1 MNDSADSQSSPAQRR
16 RGRRRILTAVILVVL
31 IILALVLPPL
41 INISRYQRRITEIVS
56 RSFGRN
62 VHLSGVELRLLPL
75 PGFVLHDLTVA
86 EDPAWGIEPILSART
101 VVANVDLFSLWRGKL
116 QVSRVSVDEAS
127 LNLVRNDLGR
137 WNLEA
142 LMLGPAQP
150 ALTGPASAATASQ
163 RKPFPYLEAT
173 NSRINL
179 KQGYVK
185 SPFAVTNSDLSL
197 WQEQPGEWRLRLKGQ
212 PQRTDSNLSFEA
224 DNGTGE
230 VRLEGTLHAAPQ
242 LRQVPVKLDLE
253 WRDAQL
259 GQLSRL
265 ALGSDAGWRGALLAD
280 LHIEGTAEALHTT
293 ARLRAT
299 GVRRAEFAPETA
311 LDFDA
316 NCAFVYQHDH
326 NAFHQLACDT
336 AVGSGHLAIK
346 ADLAGNGPAT
356 SQATLTAQQIPV
368 QAGLDLL
375 RSLRSGFAPGIEARG
390 TINGSLLWQPI
401 VPAPAPTPAR
411 RSSHAAAPAA
421 PALPLT
427 GSLTVENAELRGG
440 LLKQPLTFPKITWAP
455 TAGPDNQLL
464 LATRFSLPLAA
475 AATAAQPAG
484 PSSALNIHSALA
496 LPGYHVELSG
506 SAPTEQLRDLAYAF
520 GLTTRDDADGFA
532 GGTADWNLV
541 SDGRWTPR
549 ESASSTEDSLT
560 GSLTLH
566 KTRWQAPWL
575 RHPLDLA
582 QATLTLAPGTLTLN
596 SDFALNT
603 IKGTAVVSGPLDCP
617 QDSDTP
623 CVPQIQ
629 LHFATLDAAILDT
642 ALLGAPEPKS
652 LLSPLMDRMRS
663 QQKPSWPVLKLSVSA
678 DALTLGSVTLRKLSA
693 DLHIHNGALTIDNLD
708 AALLAGTTHLGGDL
722 TSNGDLVSADLTADF
737 RGLNPAQLAQL
748 LGPPAPHWTGQGIS
762 GAAHF
767 TATGATAH
775 DLAASAKGTLSFDWQ
790 RGTATPD
797 LPRFDRWTGSAT
809 FAAQSITLGTNQLFN
824 GKAASH
830 ITGSIPFSGPVKLL
844 LPTP

>member
-1 MNDSADSQSSPAQRR
+1 MNDSAGSQSSPAQRR
-16 RGRRRILTAVILVVL
+16 RGRRRILTAVILAVL

-41 INISRYQRRITEIVS
+41 INISRYQRRITNIVS

-101 VVANVDLFSLWRGKL
+101 VVANVDLFSLWRGRL

-185 SPFAVTNSDLSL
+185 SPFAITNSDLSL
-197 WQEQPGEWRLRLKGQ
+197 WQEQPGEWRLRLKGE

-390 TINGSLLWQPI
+390 TINGSLLWQPV
-401 VPAPAPTPAR
+401 VPAPAPP
-411 RSSHAAAPAA
+411 P
-421 PALPLT
+421 P
-427 GSLTVENAELRGG
+427 
-440 LLKQPLTFPKITWAP
+440 
-455 TAGPDNQLL
+455 
-464 LATRFSLPLAA
+464 AA
-475 AATAAQPAG
+475 AATPPLRQHPRSPSPAHS
-484 PSSALNIHSALA
+484 PS
-496 LPGYHVELSG
+496 
-506 SAPTEQLRDLAYAF
+506 
-520 GLTTRDDADGFA
+520 
-532 GGTADWNLV
+532 
-541 SDGRWTPR
+541 
-549 ESASSTEDSLT
+549 
-560 GSLTLH
+560 
-566 KTRWQAPWL
+566 K
-575 RHPLDLA
+575 
-582 QATLTLAPGTLTLN
+582 TLN
-596 SDFALNT
+596 SA
-603 IKGTAVVSGPLDCP
+603 AVCS
-617 QDSDTP
+617 S
-623 CVPQIQ
+623 
-629 LHFATLDAAILDT
+629 
-642 ALLGAPEPKS
+642 
-652 LLSPLMDRMRS
+652 SPSPSPRS
-663 QQKPSWPVLKLSVSA
+663 TGHPPP
-678 DALTLGSVTLRKLSA
+678 G
-693 DLHIHNGALTIDNLD
+693 LTISSCSPPASPCPSQPPPPPLPSLPAHPLPSTS
-708 AALLAGTTHLGGDL
+708 AAPSLCPATT
-722 TSNGDLVSADLTADF
+722 SSS
-737 RGLNPAQLAQL
+737 
-748 LGPPAPHWTGQGIS
+748 PAPHP
-762 GAAHF
+762 
-767 TATGATAH
+767 
-775 DLAASAKGTLSFDWQ
+775 LSS
-790 RGTATPD
+790 
-797 LPRFDRWTGSAT
+797 SAT
-809 FAAQSITLGTNQLFN
+809 S
-824 GKAASH
+824 
-830 ITGSIPFSGPVKLL
+830 
-844 LPTP
+844 PTPSA

>member
-1 MNDSADSQSSPAQRR
+1 MNDSAGSQSSPAQRR
-16 RGRRRILTAVILVVL
+16 RGRRRILTAVILAVL

-41 INISRYQRRITEIVS
+41 INISRYQRRITNIVS

-127 LNLVRNDLGR
+127 LNIVRNDFGR

-150 ALTGPASAATASQ
+150 ALTGPASAAPASQ
-163 RKPFPYLEAT
+163 RKAFPYLEAT

-185 SPFAVTNSDLSL
+185 SPFAVTNADLSL

-242 LRQVPVKLDLE
+242 LRQVPVKIDLE

-265 ALGSDAGWRGALLAD
+265 ALGSDAGWRGALIAD
-280 LHIEGTAEALHTT
+280 LHMEGTAEALHTT

-326 NAFHQLACDT
+326 NAFHQLGCDT

-346 ADLAGNGPAT
+346 ADLAGSGPST

-375 RSLRSGFAPGIEARG
+375 RSLRSGFAPGIQALG
-390 TINGSLLWQPI
+390 SINGSLVWQP
-401 VPAPAPTPAR
+401 VVSQPPPTR
-411 RSSHAAAPAA
+411 RGNHAAAPAA

-427 GSLTVENAELRGG
+427 GSLTVENVQLRGG
-440 LLKQPLTFPKITWAP
+440 LLKQPLTFPKVTWAP
-455 TAGPDNQLL
+455 IAGPDNQLL

-475 AATAAQPAG
+475 SPAAQPAG
-484 PSSALNIHSALA
+484 ASPALSIDSTLA
-496 LPGYHVELSG
+496 LPGYHVQFSG

-532 GGTADWNLV
+532 GGAADWNLV
-541 SDGRWTPR
+541 SDGRWTPQG
-549 ESASSTEDSLT
+549 SDTDDSLT
-560 GSLTLH
+560 GSLTLR

-582 QATLTLAPGTLTLN
+582 QATLTLA
-596 SDFALNT
+596 
-603 IKGTAVVSGPLDCP
+603 
-617 QDSDTP
+617 
-623 CVPQIQ
+623 
-629 LHFATLDAAILDT
+629 
-642 ALLGAPEPKS
+642 
-652 LLSPLMDRMRS
+652 
-663 QQKPSWPVLKLSVSA
+663 
-678 DALTLGSVTLRKLSA
+678 
-693 DLHIHNGALTIDNLD
+693 
-708 AALLAGTTHLGGDL
+708 
-722 TSNGDLVSADLTADF
+722 
-737 RGLNPAQLAQL
+737 AQ
-748 LGPPAPHWTGQGIS
+748 T
-762 GAAHF
+762 
-767 TATGATAH
+767 
-775 DLAASAKGTLSFDWQ
+775 
-790 RGTATPD
+790 
-797 LPRFDRWTGSAT
+797 
-809 FAAQSITLGTNQLFN
+809 ITLGVTHLYN
-824 GKAASH
+824 GKAAAPV
-830 ITGSIPFSGPVKLL
+830 TGTIPFSGPVKLS
-844 LPTP
+844 PSH